1 MKKIVLFLFMLPCIL
16 FSQVQ
21 DPCSNSI
28 IDYLTDHENANKP
41 ISYQLSQ
48 GWNMVGYY
56 GTAQNN
62 EMSTQINEESLSDA
76 STIEETFQVI
86 KNVSGQFWS
95 PQFSQLNTLTPGEG
109 YMMYVITDSPPAIS
123 FNAQFQMPQI
133 SGCTNCSA
141 ENFRPIATVDDGSC
155 LILGC
160 TSDWAD
166 NYNLEA
172 TVDDG
177 SCYKYG
183 CTGIGADNYDA
194 LATTNDGSCLFPI
207 GCTEQWADNYNSYA
221 VTDDGSCYR
230 VGCDDQTADNYDE
243 IATVINNNNCVYS
256 ISVDDFDFVPTVTD
270 NNMSAVFSAGTF
282 NDFVGGS
289 LMAFKADGTP
299 VSASYE
305 ILEVGSG
312 GIAPQGTDAMC
323 GCDLADPGDTID
335 FAILMNGETIVM
347 IDVDPPVTYAAS
359 TFEMISDNFLSFS
372 IDGAPVVFG
381 CTDSESTN
389 YNELAT
395 LDNGSCD
402 FSLSIAVGDLA
413 EGGIVFYVDET
424 GQHGLVAATEDL
436 GTYQWGCYETSI
448 SGADGESIGTG
459 YQNTLDIV
467 SGCSE
472 TPIAAS
478 EALAYE
484 SEGYSDWYLPSKDE
498 LVEMYNTIGKGS
510 PEGNIGGFS
519 NDYYWPSSEFNLNY
533 AWYVSFTDGY
543 TYFNYKG
550 AANRVR
556 VIRAF

>member
-1 MKKIVLFLFMLPCIL
+1 MAGI
-16 FSQVQ
+16 
-21 DPCSNSI
+21 SN
-28 IDYLTDHENANKP
+28 
-41 ISYQLSQ
+41 
-48 GWNMVGYY
+48 Y

-109 YMMYVITDSPPAIS
+109 YMMYVITDNPPAIS

-160 TSDWAD
+160 T
-166 NYNLEA
+166 
-172 TVDDG
+172 
-177 SCYKYG
+177 
-183 CTGIGADNYDA
+183 
-194 LATTNDGSCLFPI
+194 
-207 GCTEQWADNYNSYA
+207 
-221 VTDDGSCYR
+221 
-230 VGCDDQTADNYDE
+230 
-243 IATVINNNNCVYS
+243 
-256 ISVDDFDFVPTVTD
+256 
-270 NNMSAVFSAGTF
+270 
-282 NDFVGGS
+282 
-289 LMAFKADGTP
+289 
-299 VSASYE
+299 
-305 ILEVGSG
+305 
-312 GIAPQGTDAMC
+312 
-323 GCDLADPGDTID
+323 
-335 FAILMNGETIVM
+335 
-347 IDVDPPVTYAAS
+347 
-359 TFEMISDNFLSFS
+359 
-372 IDGAPVVFG
+372 
-381 CTDSESTN
+381 DSESIN

-402 FSLSIAVGDLA
+402 VNLSIAVGDLA

-424 GQHGLVAATEDL
+424 GEHGLVAAMEDIE
-436 GTYQWGCYETSI
+436 GTYEWGCYETHLA
-448 SGADGESIGTG
+448 GADGQAIGTG

-498 LVEMYNTIGKGS
+498 LYEMYSTIGNEGL
-510 PEGNIGGFS
+510 EGNIGGFDTS
-519 NDYYWPSSEFNLNY
+519 DWPYYWSSSESSSDGAWNVNFSYGGTGNY
-533 AWYVSFTDGY
+533 SKNDTG
-543 TYFNYKG
+543 
-550 AANRVR
+550 RVR

>member
-1 MKKIVLFLFMLPCIL
+1 MLPCIL

-402 FSLSIAVGDLA
+402 FSLSIAVGD
-413 EGGIVFYVDET
+413 
-424 GQHGLVAATEDL
+424 
-436 GTYQWGCYETSI
+436 
-448 SGADGESIGTG
+448 
-459 YQNTLDIV
+459 
-467 SGCSE
+467 
-472 TPIAAS
+472 
-478 EALAYE
+478 
-484 SEGYSDWYLPSKDE
+484 
-498 LVEMYNTIGKGS
+498 
-510 PEGNIGGFS
+510 
-519 NDYYWPSSEFNLNY
+519 
-533 AWYVSFTDGY
+533 
-543 TYFNYKG
+543 
-550 AANRVR
+550 
-556 VIRAF
+556 